1 MPKIAIA
8 SENGGGLDDI
18 VASRFARAPKFTI
31 VELDE
36 KGGIVNV
43 KVIDNPGAQATG
55 GAAIKAIQALINE
68 GVDLVVGPAFG
79 PNAQAVLAEMNIKS
93 MTAPAG
99 TKIRDVVEQ
108 AKKELGLG

>member
-8 SENGGGLDDI
+8 SEDSKGLDDV

-36 KGGIVNV
+36 KGEVQNI
-43 KVIDNPGAQATG
+43 KIIDNPGAQATG

-68 GVDLVVGPAFG
+68 GVDIVIGPAFG
-79 PNAQAVLAEMNIKS
+79 PNAQAVLAEMKIKN
-93 MTAPAG
+93 MVIPAG
-99 TKIRDVVEQ
+99 TRIRDAIEK
-108 AKKELGLG
+108 AKKEYGLT

>member
-8 SENGGGLDDI
+8 SENGGGLDDV

-31 VELDE
+31 IELDD
-36 KGGIVNV
+36 KGNIVGV
-43 KVIDNPGAQATG
+43 KIIDNPGAQATG

-68 GVDLVVGPAFG
+68 GVDLVIGPAFG
-79 PNAQAVLAEMNIKS
+79 PNAQAVLTEMNIRN
-93 MTAPAG
+93 MTLPAG
-99 TKIRDVVEQ
+99 TRIRDALEA

>member
-8 SENGGGLDDI
+8 SENGGGLDDV

-31 VELDE
+31 IELDD
-36 KGGIVNV
+36 KGNIVGV
-43 KVIDNPGAQATG
+43 KIIDNPGAQATG

-68 GVDLVVGPAFG
+68 GVDLVIGPAFG
-79 PNAQAVLAEMNIKS
+79 PNAQAVLAEMNIRN
-93 MTAPAG
+93 MTLPAG
-99 TKIRDVVEQ
+99 TRIRDALEA